1 MHTFSR
7 FLLVLSLSLLTACS
21 LFSNFGGD
29 NEVVRPAAD
38 SREYRYLQ
46 LDNGLRV
53 LLVSAQGVD
62 KAAASLDVNVGS
74 RQDPQD
80 YQGLAH
86 FLEHMLFLGT
96 EKYPDA
102 GEYQAFI
109 GEHGGSHNAFTS
121 FEHTNYFFDVAV
133 DSLEPTLDRFAQF
146 FVAPLFNAEYVQREV
161 NAVNSEYRAKIRSD
175 QRRELAVFK
184 AQLNPEH
191 PFAKFSVGNLTTLQ
205 STDEQ
210 GLRNQLLAF
219 YKQYYSANLMTLT
232 VIGRESLGDLEKM
245 VVDKFAAV
253 ANAQR
258 RIERVAEPL
267 FVEGALPQWLNIQ
280 SLKNRRAL
288 SINFP
293 IPDAKSY
300 WRVKPLNY
308 IGNILGHE
316 GSGSLLSLLKKK
328 SWAVNLRAG
337 ESLDYQGG
345 GLFGVDIEL
354 TEDGLAHVDDI
365 VALVFQYVDLL
376 RDQGVAQW
384 RFTEQSLLAQQQF
397 RFRSQPAPIREVV
410 NLSMAMH
417 HYPAAELLR
426 GPFAMTDYSVASITK
441 FLQALRLDNSFIT
454 VSAPDVS
461 GELVVERYQTQYER
475 RALSAAVIERWNYQ
489 RGSDLQLPEAN
500 PYITTEFALKDS
512 RHGDKPQRLKNSAD
526 MALWLHTDDE
536 YELPKGRVHL
546 LLETPVAANSAEAL
560 AQSQLWLKMV
570 KDELNEVTYPAA
582 LAGLD
587 YAISASWRGIELSI
601 GGYNEKQSAL
611 LENVLAV
618 LRAPNWDASRFA
630 RIKAQRLRQLENA
643 RKNAPYRQLV
653 AELPRILAA
662 PSAGLDEIEAA
673 TRLQTLAAVKA
684 AAAQTLAGVRYK
696 VMLHGN
702 YDSADAERVA
712 AVLAS
717 ALAPTQKLPRPEQ
730 RLMILAPGQHL
741 QKLPIEHDDA
751 AVLLYVQAPEQSQ
764 RARVA
769 MGVTAQILSAEFY
782 HQLRTEKQLGYVVN
796 ASVYPQRDV
805 AGLFF
810 LVQSPVVDSAVAERE
825 MTGFIDRWLAAGVSE
840 ETFQQHR
847 KTLIKKLRERPDNLW
862 QAADRQWNELLE
874 GHTDFDSREQLVTA
888 LSALEYAQW
897 WRIVES
903 SLQAAQRRSLLVYN
917 EGKWPAANPPGVEIR
932 DVNTFR
938 EQQGAAVFH

>member
-1 MHTFSR
+1 VIR
-7 FLLVLSLSLLTACS
+7 P
-21 LFSNFGGD
+21 
-29 NEVVRPAAD
+29 EVD

-46 LDNGLRV
+46 LENGLRV

-74 RQDPQD
+74 RQDPRD

-102 GEYQAFI
+102 GEYQTFI

-184 AQLNPEH
+184 AQLNPDH
-191 PFAKFSVGNLTTLQ
+191 PFSKFSVGNLTTLQ
-205 STDEQ
+205 SDNEQ
-210 GLRNQLLAF
+210 GLRNQLLTF

-232 VIGRESLGDLEKM
+232 VIGRESLNDLEKM

-258 RIERVAEPL
+258 SLEEVTAPL

-293 IPDAKSY
+293 VPDAKPH

-328 SWAVNLRAG
+328 SWAVSLRAG

-354 TEDGLAHVDDI
+354 TEAGLAHVDDI
-365 VALVFQYVDLL
+365 VALVFQYIDLL
-376 RDQGVAQW
+376 RDQGVTQW

-417 HYPAAELLR
+417 QYPAAELLR
-426 GPFAMTDYSVASITK
+426 GPFAMTEYSVDSITE
-441 FLQALRLDNSFIT
+441 FLQALRLDNSFIA
-454 VSAPDVS
+454 VSAPDMA
-461 GELVVERYQTQYER
+461 GELVVERYDTQYER
-475 RALSAAVIERWNYQ
+475 RALSASVIESWNYQ
-489 RGSDLQLPEAN
+489 RDGDLQLPEAN
-500 PYITTEFALKDS
+500 PYISTKFGLKDS
-512 RHGDKPQRLKNSAD
+512 RHGDNPQQLTISDNIE
-526 MALWLHTDDE
+526 LWLHTDDE
-536 YELPKGRVHL
+536 YELPKGRIRV
-546 LLETPVAANSAEAL
+546 LLETPMAANTAEAQS
-560 AQSQLWLKMV
+560 QSQLWLKMV
-570 KDELNEVTYPAA
+570 RDELNEVTYPAA

-587 YAISASWRGIELSI
+587 YGVSVGWRGIELSI
-601 GGYNEKQSAL
+601 GGYNEKQSEL
-611 LENVLAV
+611 LANVLKV
-618 LRAPNWDASRFA
+618 LQAPDWSPSRFA

-643 RKNAPYRQLV
+643 RKNPPYQQLV
-653 AELPRILAA
+653 AELPRVLSA
-662 PSAGLDEIEAA
+662 PSAGLDEIETA
-673 TRLQTLAAVKA
+673 TREQTMADVKA
-684 AAAQTLAGVRYK
+684 AAAQVLDGVRYK

-712 AVLAS
+712 AVLS
-717 ALAPTQKLPRPEQ
+717 TALAPSQTLPRPEQ
-730 RLMILAPGQHL
+730 RLMLLAQGQQL
-741 QKLPIEHDDA
+741 QNLPIEHDDA
-751 AVLLYVQAPEQSQ
+751 AVLLYVQAPEQGQ

-825 MTGFIDRWLAAGVSE
+825 VAAFIDRWLAAGVSE
-840 ETFQQHR
+840 EAFNKHR
-847 KTLIKKLRERPDNLW
+847 KTLIKKLQERPDNLW

-874 GHTDFDSREQLVTA
+874 GYTDFDSREQLVA
-888 LSALEYAQW
+888 ELSVLEYAQW
-897 WRIVES
+897 WSIVEA
-903 SLQAAQRRSLLVYN
+903 SLEAAQRRSLLLYN
-917 EGKWPAANPPGVEIR
+917 QGKWSAVNPRGTKIPDAAA
-932 DVNTFR
+932 FR
-938 EQQGAAVFH
+938 EQQGWSVFH